1 MTTYLGRLL
10 LGRKGEWEMGHYDG
24 LTPEERARITEIQDS
39 LIDRF
44 VEQRE
49 ALEKGD
55 NARAKTIGQEIKAL
69 QHEKKEIQEW
79 ATT

>member
-69 QHEKKEIQEW
+69 QREKTEIQEW